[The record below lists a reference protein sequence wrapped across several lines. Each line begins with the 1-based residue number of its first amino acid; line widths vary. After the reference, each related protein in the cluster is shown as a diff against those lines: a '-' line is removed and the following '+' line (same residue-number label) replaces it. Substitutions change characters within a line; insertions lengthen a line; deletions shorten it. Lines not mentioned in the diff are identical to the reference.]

1 MRGCF
6 RSQMIKSLYQK
17 YERYITPIAFFA
29 GFVWDNLT
37 LRRID
42 LAYENI
48 MLLWNLFVI
57 AASIILINTYEAGHL
72 RSLISGK
79 IISKAIRIV
88 PIFMQFAFGGLFS
101 AFFVFYSRSSSVLAS
116 WPFLLFLAALFI
128 GNEFFRKKYL
138 RLTFQMSIFFIVLF
152 SYSVFA
158 LPIFVGKM
166 GALIFI
172 ASGLAALAILFII
185 ALAIFKI
192 TPERFKQNL
201 RALTL
206 SIASIY
212 ILFNIFYFANII
224 PPMPLSLKESGIYH
238 SIERIPEGNN
248 IYKISFEPAPWH
260 LFFKGSS
267 DTFHLVTGES
277 IYSYSAVF
285 APTKLN
291 IAILHRWSYFDKEK
305 GDWIEVSRLK
315 FPMRGGRDGG
325 YRGYT
330 LKSNITPGK
339 WRVDVITDRGQ
350 VLGRRTFEVVEAL
363 ALPRLET
370 AFR

>member
-6 RSQMIKSLYQK
+6 RSHMIKLLYQK

-29 GFVWDNLT
+29 GFVWDNFT
-37 LRRID
+37 LRRVD
-42 LAYENI
+42 LLYENI
-48 MLLWNLFVI
+48 VLIWNLFLI
-57 AASIILINTYEAGHL
+57 ALGITLINAYEARYIKG
-72 RSLISGK
+72 SIFEK
-79 IISKAIRIV
+79 IVRVA

-116 WPFLLFLAALFI
+116 WPFLLFLAGLFI
-128 GNEFFRKKYL
+128 GNEFFRKRYL
-138 RLTFQMSIFFIVLF
+138 RLTFQMSTFFIVLF

-158 LPIFVGKM
+158 LPILVGKM

-172 ASGLAALAILFII
+172 ASGLAALAVLFII
-185 ALAIFKI
+185 AVAIFKI
-192 TPERFKQNL
+192 MPERFKQNL

-224 PPMPLSLKESGIYH
+224 PPIPLSLKESGIYH
-238 SIERIPEGNN
+238 SIEKISEGNN
-248 IYKISFEPAPWH
+248 IYKISFEPAQWY
-260 LFFKGSS
+260 LFFKDAS
-267 DTFHLVTGES
+267 DTFHLVPGES

-291 IAILHRWSYFDKEK
+291 ITILHRWSYFDEEK

-330 LKSNITPGK
+330 LKSNIKPGK
-339 WRVDVITDRGQ
+339 WRVDVITERGQ
-350 VLGRRTFEVVEAL
+350 VLGRRTFEVVEAVT
-363 ALPRLET
+363 LPKLET
-370 AFR
+370 TFR